1 MIIKKKK
8 LTAQNTDE
16 QSQVNQVPQQDV
28 SAPKEV
34 QPLQK
39 EEKIDIFSLDN
50 IDFSQRQERRRGDRR
65 RGYRRIDDR
74 NLISRAQEE
83 ADSIRETAAKEGYKA
98 GLEQAEYEI
107 SLLRNQISEFI
118 DAKQE
123 VFEYLA
129 PDILEISIDIAKKII
144 KKEVETDP
152 LIILES
158 IVDILKSVSKD
169 ETRITVRVNPIQVE
183 LVKSELPEYISSMGI
198 EAKINVIA
206 DNDISEGGCILNTN
220 NGIVDGTLETQME
233 IVKEALKGM

>member
-107 SLLRNQISEFI
+107 SLLRNFS
-118 DAKQE
+118 
-123 VFEYLA
+123 
-129 PDILEISIDIAKKII
+129 
-144 KKEVETDP
+144 
-152 LIILES
+152 
-158 IVDILKSVSKD
+158 
-169 ETRITVRVNPIQVE
+169 R
-183 LVKSELPEYISSMGI
+183 
-198 EAKINVIA
+198 
-206 DNDISEGGCILNTN
+206 
-220 NGIVDGTLETQME
+220 
-233 IVKEALKGM
+233 